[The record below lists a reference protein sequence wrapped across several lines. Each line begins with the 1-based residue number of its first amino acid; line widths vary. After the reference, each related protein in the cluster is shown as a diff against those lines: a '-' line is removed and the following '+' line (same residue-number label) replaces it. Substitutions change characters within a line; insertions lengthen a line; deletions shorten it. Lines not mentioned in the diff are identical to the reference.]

1 MKSGYSVPLL
11 LLMIPLLDVQL
22 LLVGCIALLVDLA
35 FLFGEVLVSILQSS
49 GDIDVCSFPPKEV
62 EAIALDMR
70 EGAIVLASEYGG
82 LISY

>member
-1 MKSGYSVPLL
+1 MKAGYSVPLL
-11 LLMIPLLDVQL
+11 LLMIPLLDIPL
-22 LLVGCIALLVDLA
+22 LLVGCIALLVVS
-35 FLFGEVLVSILQSS
+35 FLFCEALVSILQSS

-70 EGAIVLASEYGG
+70 EGAIVLDAEYGG